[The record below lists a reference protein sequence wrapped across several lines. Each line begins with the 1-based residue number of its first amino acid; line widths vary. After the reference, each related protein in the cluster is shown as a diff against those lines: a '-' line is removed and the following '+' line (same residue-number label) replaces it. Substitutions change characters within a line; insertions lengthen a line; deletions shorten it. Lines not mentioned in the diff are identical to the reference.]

1 MTIKMHE
8 AGWTFRMST
17 YPALQNLINPT
28 IRTFFR
34 RMVRWSRLRI
44 KMLPGVTIVEPFS
57 ECFLSGL
64 LFSLGVGHFTDFIS
78 TPAIFSLFTA
88 WWLTMDIILVYGLQS
103 SGAKIPLLKF
113 IPLWILRES
122 STIPI
127 LLTALL
133 RPDVKWIGS
142 AKYKIGFGGKAE
154 KIKTCQND
162 DLQ

>member
-1 MTIKMHE
+1 
-8 AGWTFRMST
+8 MST

-44 KMLPGVTIVEPFS
+44 KMLPGKVKMISSLIIKIGVTIVEPFS

-88 WWLTMDIILVYGLQS
+88 WWLTMDIILVYGLQVS
-103 SGAKIPLLKF
+103 SLSEMDKAFSRKF
-113 IPLWILRES
+113 Y
-122 STIPI
+122 
-127 LLTALL
+127 
-133 RPDVKWIGS
+133 V
-142 AKYKIGFGGKAE
+142 YKIFILCLVIRRKNTSSKVHSSLDSARVLYYPDSTNSPA
-154 KIKTCQND
+154 KTRR
-162 DLQ
+162 